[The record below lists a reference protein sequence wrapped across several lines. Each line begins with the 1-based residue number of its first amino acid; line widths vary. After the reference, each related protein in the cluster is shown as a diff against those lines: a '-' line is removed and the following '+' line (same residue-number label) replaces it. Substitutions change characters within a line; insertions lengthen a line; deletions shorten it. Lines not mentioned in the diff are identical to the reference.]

1 MKQDFL
7 ASDRRWRGF
16 LSHLKAQTLRPQAPN
31 EGHGD
36 PDMRITPKSP
46 TGPLSSRRAQALFA
60 AAAWACLATSGA
72 GSAHAQDRYPNK
84 PITIVVP
91 YAAGGSNDVFAR
103 FLAKGLTQSLKQ
115 TVVVDNRPGASGNT
129 GTAYVAK
136 AAADGY
142 TLVVVSSSLVTNS
155 AIQLKM
161 PFNPV
166 TDLAPVAMLAKG
178 PFIVAVNQSFPARD
192 AKELVAELRARPG
205 KYAYASS
212 GIASTNQFATESL
225 KALSKTFIVHVPY
238 RGIGPA
244 VTDLIGNQVQL
255 LIASGPSLMPH
266 VRSGRVRALAVT
278 SAKASPIAPELPPM
292 SSVVPGYEF
301 EAWWGLLAPA
311 GTPPDIVNRL
321 NAEVNAIAATPEF
334 KEFLLK
340 EGALPHAVSPAQF
353 AATIAADIPRWQKL
367 AKQQSILP
375 E

>member
-1 MKQDFL
+1 MTITRRSSTRLLAACALAGL
-7 ASDRRWRGF
+7 AS
-16 LSHLKAQTLRPQAPN
+16 
-31 EGHGD
+31 
-36 PDMRITPKSP
+36 
-46 TGPLSSRRAQALFA
+46 
-60 AAAWACLATSGA
+60 LAT
-72 GSAHAQDRYPNK
+72 GSALAQDRYPNK

-103 FLAKGLTQSLKQ
+103 VLAKHLSTSLKQ
-115 TVVVDNRPGASGNT
+115 TVVVDNKPGASGNS

-142 TLVVVSSSLVTNS
+142 TLVVVSSSLVTNA
-155 AIQLKM
+155 AIQQKL
-161 PFNPV
+161 PFNALI
-166 TDLAPVAMLAKG
+166 DLAPVAMLAKG
-178 PFIVAVNQSFPARD
+178 PFIVAVTPSFPARN
-192 AKELVAELRARPG
+192 AKELAAELKSKPG

-225 KALSKTFIVHVPY
+225 KALSGTFVVHVPY
-238 RGIGPA
+238 RGISPA

-278 SAKASPIAPELPPM
+278 SALPSPIAPDLPAM
-292 SSVVPGYEF
+292 ASVVPGYAF
-301 EAWWGLLAPA
+301 EAWWGLLAPV

-321 NAEVNAIAATPEF
+321 NTEINAITATPEF

-340 EGALPHAVSPAQF
+340 EGALPHPVSAAQF

-367 AKQQSILP
+367 AKQQNIIP

>member
-1 MKQDFL
+1 MACVL
-7 ASDRRWRGF
+7 AGPV
-16 LSHLKAQTLRPQAPN
+16 LAQ
-31 EGHGD
+31 E
-36 PDMRITPKSP
+36 
-46 TGPLSSRRAQALFA
+46 
-60 AAAWACLATSGA
+60 
-72 GSAHAQDRYPNK
+72 RYPGK

-103 FLAKGLTQSLKQ
+103 VLAKGLSLSLKQ
-115 TVVVDNRPGASGNT
+115 PVVVDNKPGASGT
-129 GTAYVAK
+129 VGTAQVAR
-136 AAADGY
+136 ATPDGY
-142 TLVVVSSSLVTNS
+142 TLLLVSSSLVTNA
-155 AIQLKM
+155 AIQPRL
-161 PFNPV
+161 PFNTV
-166 TDLAPVAMLAKG
+166 TDLAPVAVLAKG
-178 PFIVAVNQSFPARD
+178 PFIVAVTPGFPARN
-192 AKELVAELRARPG
+192 ARQLMAELKSRPG

-225 KALSKTFIVHVPY
+225 KALSGTFVVHVPY

-278 SAKASPIAPELPPM
+278 SALASPIAPELPPM

-311 GTPPDIVNRL
+311 GTPPEIVNRL
-321 NAEVNAIAATPEF
+321 NAEVNAITASAEF
-334 KEFLLK
+334 REFLLK
-340 EGALPHAVSPAQF
+340 EGALPYAVSPAQF

-367 AKQQSILP
+367 ARQQNIIP